1 MTSSKLAK
9 NTAALFV
16 RQILILGINL
26 YSIRVLL
33 GSLGI
38 ADFALFNVILNVAL
52 LGSFL
57 PGALGMIT
65 QRYFS
70 FAIGTGDRSALYRVH
85 DATLVL
91 CLAVTLLIILGLE
104 TAGTWFVA
112 HRLVVAPERLFAAQ
126 VLFQLT
132 VLSFVIGNISSFYSA
147 IVMAHE
153 DMHVFALL
161 SVMDAILR
169 LGAVLAIS
177 LVAGDGVI
185 VYGSLLCLVSVA
197 LASAYWIFCTLRYE
211 ECRPRRIRLEI
222 ATLRETL
229 GFAGWT
235 VFGQVTTISRNQ
247 AVTILIN
254 QAFNP
259 ATVAARALALSV
271 SGQVLTFSTN
281 FSAALHPPIIK
292 AHAAGEK
299 ARMFGLIFTGSKV
312 TFFLVWM
319 ATLPIMSVMPGILTL
334 WLGDYPNETVLFIR
348 LALIENAIVAI
359 SFPLMTAVRATG
371 QMRLYEVTLGALQ
384 LLVLLFSW
392 ILVRT
397 GYPAFSVYLV
407 AIAVNLVMFAV
418 RLAIVSQLT
427 GLPVATYLQ
436 TVLVP
441 VLLVVLLSSSLVWGL
456 LHLAPAAVDLSLDPG
471 ALAAAALIGLL
482 PPCVIYTLGFNA
494 RERGA
499 LHSMARHQ
507 LAKFRARS

>member
-1 MTSSKLAK
+1 MTSRKLAK

-16 RQILILGINL
+16 RQILIIGINL
-26 YSIRVLL
+26 YSISVLL

-52 LGSFL
+52 LSSFL

-70 FAIGTGDRSALYRVH
+70 FAIGAGDRSALYRVH

-222 ATLRETL
+222 ATLREML

-235 VFGQVTTISRNQ
+235 VFGQITTISRNQ

-271 SGQVLTFSTN
+271 SAQVLTFSTN

-292 AHAAGEK
+292 AHASGEK
-299 ARMFGLIFTGSKV
+299 AEMFSMIFTGSKV
-312 TFFLVWM
+312 TFFLVWI
-319 ATLPIMSVMPGILTL
+319 ATLPIMSVMPGILAL
-334 WLGDYPNETVLFIR
+334 WLGNYPEETVLFIR

-371 QMRLYEVTLGALQ
+371 QMRLYEITLGTLQ

-392 ILVRT
+392 ILVRA
-397 GYPAFSVYLV
+397 GYPASSVYLV

-418 RLAIVSQLT
+418 RLAIASRLT
-427 GLPVATYLQ
+427 GLPIAAYLQ
-436 TVLVP
+436 TVLLP
-441 VLLVVLLSSSLVWGL
+441 VLLVIVVSSSFVSGVLYL
-456 LHLAPAAVDLSLDPG
+456 TPSAVNLSLDRG
-471 ALAAAALIGLL
+471 NLVAVALIGLL
-482 PPCVIYTLGFNA
+482 PPFVIYTLGLTA
-494 RERGA
+494 RERGTLNA
-499 LHSMARHQ
+499 MIQNQFAKLGAR
-507 LAKFRARS
+507 